1 MIELLAALT
10 LAAAIM
16 APHLLR
22 LHNAAPATAALV
34 WLLALA
40 LRAIVTA
47 GAAMFLLLY
56 LPQMEFV
63 QAVADWCVHE
73 VLPAFSAHL
82 GVSAHPVVHVA
93 VAVPVVALAVS
104 LCWLCFGMARAWIGV
119 QRMLTR
125 TLGEGPCGSTVVAD
139 EEIVIAVPSVG
150 RSRILVS
157 RAALDALDGGE
168 LIASLEHERGHLER
182 LHRPLLV
189 AASLL
194 AAVARPLPGTRA
206 AEDKLIFSL
215 ERDADEYAVRKT
227 RDPLA
232 LASAICKALGAVPR
246 PVGAALTGR
255 GRASARLTYLLERDR
270 ARRRAASEYA
280 ARALAAILAVLV
292 LSLGASLPAW
302 AASGPPS
309 QHAGSACGR

>member
-1 MIELLAALT
+1 MIELAASLMIS
-10 LAAAIM
+10 AGIV
-16 APHLLR
+16 APHVLR

-40 LRAIVTA
+40 LRALVAA
-47 GAAMFLLLY
+47 GGALFLLLY
-56 LPQMEFV
+56 LPQTEFFE
-63 QAVADWCVHE
+63 AVADWCLHE
-73 VLPAFSAHL
+73 VLPAFSTHL

-93 VAVPVVALAVS
+93 VAVPVVAVAVS
-104 LCWLCFGMARAWIGV
+104 LSWLCFGMARAWMGLR
-119 QRMLTR
+119 RMLAR
-125 TLGEGPCGSTVVAD
+125 SLGEGPFGSTVVAD

-150 RSRILVS
+150 RGRILVS
-157 RAALDALDGGE
+157 RAALDALDGSE
-168 LIASLEHERGHLER
+168 LMASLEHERGHLER

-206 AEDKLIFSL
+206 AEESLIFSL
-215 ERDADEYAVRKT
+215 ERDADEYAVKKT

-232 LASAICKALGAVPR
+232 LASAICKALGAMPH

-255 GRASARLTYLLERDR
+255 GRATARLTYLLERDR
-270 ARRRAASEYA
+270 ARRRAASEHA
-280 ARALAAILAVLV
+280 ARALAAMLAVLV

-309 QHAGSACGR
+309 PHAGSACAR